1 MKTQEVKM
9 VGTNFISHAEI
20 NSSKGILITSLER
33 AIENKK
39 NGKNLYKTL
48 TKPRSIGKKQRSECT
63 DCDEKYDNSIH
74 YVLNAQD
81 GFFTNA

>member
-39 NGKNLYKTL
+39 KWKKPIRNIDKT
-48 TKPRSIGKKQRSECT
+48 
-63 DCDEKYDNSIH
+63 
-74 YVLNAQD
+74 
-81 GFFTNA
+81 